1 MSLPKLNR
9 LAVALCLAT
18 ALAAAHA
25 KPAGTCSTDG
35 PGGGNQVSTTSGG
48 SGLYFNELTRTVVN
62 SGTANKSVFIWF
74 SADVG
79 VPLNAE
85 VRLLFSVDGAAPQ
98 YYGPQ
103 NLANNTQYYETRSA
117 LARIPVSPGTH
128 TITPFV
134 FVSAASGATAFF
146 DDRCMFVEI

>member
-1 MSLPKLNR
+1 MSLPTLHH
-9 LAVALCLAT
+9 LAVALCLTT

-35 PGGGNQVSTTSGG
+35 PGGNQVVVTSP
-48 SGLYFNELTRTVVN
+48 SGHYFTDLTRTVVN
-62 SGTANKSVFIWF
+62 TGTGNKTVFIWF
-74 SADVG
+74 SADAG
-79 VPLNAE
+79 VPAGAE

-98 YYGPQ
+98 YRGPQ
-103 NLANNTQYYETRSA
+103 NLANTTEYYQSRSA
-117 LARIPVSPGTH
+117 LARVTVPPGSH

-134 FVSAASGATAFF
+134 FVSAGPGVTAVF